1 VALVAVRLAMVGL
14 FHNGSIARLC
24 GRFAL

>member
-1 VALVAVRLAMVGL
+1 VDLVVERLAKAGL